1 MLLRLPLLIILSTIL
16 FWSGSSI
23 VEKIEPAYLLSENPV
38 QLAAEMIQQNRLE
51 EARLLAQ
58 FSRQYLPV
66 DPQYSSTAIDL
77 DVENRLSSTSYLIE
91 RFIEGALSGEPV
103 DTPGLLGTVALDMM
117 VIGDV
122 RDLLVQ
128 GYKEFD
134 TGQGDEMIMGLSA
147 AGLLLTLA
155 PELSWGPSMFKTF
168 WRGRRFSEPFQRQI
182 KAALRQARKTGDYR
196 RLRRIMG
203 DFTDVFDSLGSG
215 PAMAVIKRVNSAE
228 DLALLAKK
236 AKLAP
241 MEAYTLTTIDNIKAL
256 ENISTTSTKQGKL
269 VKRVKLA
276 ARQQKIFGKTLGL
289 IPLTWWLGIF
299 SLSFLSLFYLL
310 SSGRKMSVREIMTN
324 KKAFQQ

>member
-1 MLLRLPLLIILSTIL
+1 MLI
-16 FWSGSSI
+16 WSGSSI
-23 VEKIEPAYLLSENPV
+23 VEKIEPAYLLPEYPLQV
-38 QLAAEMIQQNRLE
+38 AVEMIQQNRLE

-66 DPQYSSTAIDL
+66 DPQYSSTAIDM
-77 DVENRLSSTSYLIE
+77 DVENKLSSTSYLVE
-91 RFIEGALSGEPV
+91 RFIEGAITGEPV

-134 TGQGDEMIMGLSA
+134 TGQGDEVIMGLSA
-147 AGLLLTLA
+147 AGLFLTLA

-182 KAALRQARKTGDYR
+182 KAALKQARKTDDYSSLQ
-196 RLRRIMG
+196 RLMG

-215 PAMAVIKRVNSAE
+215 PAMAVFKRVNSTE

-236 AKLAP
+236 AKTAP
-241 MEAYTLTTIDNIKAL
+241 METYTLTTFDSIKAL
-256 ENISTTSTKQGKL
+256 ENISTTTTKQGKL

-276 ARQQKIFGKTLGL
+276 TRQQKIFGKTLGL

-324 KKAFQQ
+324 KNAFQQ